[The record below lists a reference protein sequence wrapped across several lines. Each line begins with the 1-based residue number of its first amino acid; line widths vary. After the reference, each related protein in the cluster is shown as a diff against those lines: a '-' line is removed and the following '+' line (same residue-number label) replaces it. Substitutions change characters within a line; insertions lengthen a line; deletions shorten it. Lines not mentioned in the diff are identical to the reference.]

1 MEPPDEV
8 RIVLAGSTVR
18 GFRARV
24 PNDGETFASRA
35 SYGISGSGFFAMC
48 GILCGILDG
57 KHSTLTGYAASAS
70 KTMMLLVS
78 LLRASKTMM
87 LLVSLP
93 RTSLDH
99 SRRALQM
106 DR

>member
-1 MEPPDEV
+1 MWSLQTRDD
-8 RIVLAGSTVR
+8 RLAFTVR
-18 GFRARV
+18 GLRTV
-24 PNDGETFASRA
+24 LNDGETFASQA
-35 SYGISGSGFFAMC
+35 SPGISGSGLFAMC
-48 GILCGILDG
+48 MCGTMDG
-57 KHSTLTGYAASAS
+57 KLSTLTGHAASAS
-70 KTMMLLVS
+70 KTMMPLVS
-78 LLRASKTMM
+78 LLRASKTMT

>member
-1 MEPPDEV
+1 MWSHQTRDV
-8 RIVLAGSTVR
+8 RLAFTVR

-24 PNDGETFASRA
+24 PNDGEIFASRA
-35 SYGISGSGFFAMC
+35 SYGISGSGLFAICMC
-48 GILCGILDG
+48 GIMHG
-57 KHSTLTGYAASAS
+57 KLSTLTGHAASAS
-70 KTMMLLVS
+70 KTMMPLVS

-99 SRRALQM
+99 SRRVLQM